1 MSTSK
6 TQKTEKEKALSKY
19 IRSAFLIFIAIFT
32 LLALFFFYKTERHET
47 LPAQCYT
54 DFLKD
59 INDNNVTEVEMT
71 GHMLEVTTGEGKK
84 YETIA
89 PDTSSVLPR
98 IEAKD
103 IQLTVN
109 RDYSIFVW
117 ATLLFIVAAILAHF
131 GWRAFL
137 KIQQHSQT
145 GDTEEFG
152 NKKIISFN
160 TEKRVTFSDVA
171 GISEAKVELEEI
183 ISFLK
188 DPSPYQHIGASIPKG
203 VLLQGPPGTGKTLLA
218 KAIAGESGV
227 PFYSISGSD
236 FVETFVGVGASRVR
250 DLFEAAR
257 KNAPCIVFIDEIDA
271 VGANRSNAMSAGGQD
286 ERGQTLN
293 ALLVEMDGFGTD
305 DTILLLA
312 ATNRPDILDPALLRP
327 GRFDRQVTILA
338 PDVNG
343 RKKILEVHMR
353 KVALEKSVD
362 ISDIARATPG
372 FTGAELANLV
382 NEAALLAVRRGKN
395 SVALEDFDAA
405 RDRILLGIERK
416 GMVLSDD
423 DRKALAY
430 HEAGH
435 AILAHIMPKADP
447 LQKVT
452 IIPRGTAL
460 GQTQQL
466 PLADQHAYSRE
477 KLLTRITI
485 LMGGRAAEEIIYKT
499 RSTGAQEDLM
509 QATDL
514 AVAMVCKWGMAEN
527 LPPRAYMKESGGF
540 LGGAAN
546 RMLGSEAV
554 EREIDREIN
563 AVLEDCYENALTTLT
578 EQRGFLDSIAEILLT
593 NETLDKDEVEII
605 FDCSIQ
611 KLEQGYT

>member
-1 MSTSK
+1 MNTSK
-6 TQKTEKEKALSKY
+6 TQKTEKEKEMKRY
-19 IRSAFLIFIAIFT
+19 IRSAFLVFIAIFT

-54 DFLKD
+54 DFIKD
-59 INDNNVTEVEMT
+59 IDNDNVKEVEMT

-84 YETIA
+84 YETVA
-89 PDTSSVLPR
+89 PDSASVLPR
-98 IEAKD
+98 IEQNG

-117 ATLLFIVAAILAHF
+117 ITLLFIVAAILAHF

-137 KIQQHSQT
+137 NIQRQNQT
-145 GDTEEFG
+145 TETEEFG
-152 NKKIISFN
+152 NKKIISFS
-160 TEKRVTFSDVA
+160 TENRVTFDDVA

-188 DPSPYQHIGASIPKG
+188 DPTPYQHIGALIPKG

-343 RKKILEVHMR
+343 RKKILEVHIR
-353 KVALEKSVD
+353 KVALAKEVD
-362 ISDIARATPG
+362 ITDIARATPG

-382 NEAALLAVRRGKN
+382 NEAALLAVRKGRN
-395 SVALEDFDAA
+395 SVTLEDFDAA

-435 AILAHIMPKADP
+435 AILAHILPQADP

-452 IIPRGTAL
+452 IIPRGSAL

-477 KLLTRITI
+477 KLYTRITI
-485 LMGGRAAEEIIYKT
+485 LMGGRAAEEIIYNT

-509 QATDL
+509 AATDL
-514 AVAMVCKWGMAEN
+514 AVAMVCKWGMADN

-546 RMLGSEAV
+546 RMLGSEDV

-563 AVLEDCYENALTTLT
+563 AVLEDCYESAVKALK
-578 EQRGFLDSIAEILLT
+578 EQRVFLDSIAEILLT
-593 NETLDKDEVEII
+593 NETLDKEEVEII

-611 KLEQGYT
+611 QLETNKG